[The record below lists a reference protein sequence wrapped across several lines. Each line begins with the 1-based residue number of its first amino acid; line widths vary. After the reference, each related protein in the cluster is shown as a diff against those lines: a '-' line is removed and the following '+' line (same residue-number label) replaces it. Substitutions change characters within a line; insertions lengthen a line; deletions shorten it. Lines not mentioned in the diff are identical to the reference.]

1 MVCYACG
8 MDVVELREFYASPLG
23 QSVQAR
29 IARVLAPRL
38 QPHAGQTV
46 LGLGFAHPYLEGL
59 TGRDLVALSFM
70 LARQGVIHWPAEQ
83 AGQQGGRAALVDE
96 CDLPLLESVAD
107 HVVVAHGLEL
117 SDDPLAM
124 LQEIWR
130 VLAPQGR
137 LTLVVP
143 NRRGLWSASD
153 SSPFGHG
160 QPFSRS
166 QLTRL
171 LKDARFTVTWSKDA
185 LVMPPLQVSLFLKM
199 APALEQV
206 GSRVLGR
213 YSGVLLVEAMK
224 QVYAFSSGK
233 RARRLVPRLR
243 PVLLPSPQPSGRAP
257 PASSIL

>member
-1 MVCYACG
+1 
-8 MDVVELREFYASPLG
+8 MDVVDLREFYASALG
-23 QSVQAR
+23 KSARAR
-29 IARVLAPRL
+29 ITRVLSPRL
-38 QPHAGQTV
+38 KPHGGHTV

-59 TGRDLVALSFM
+59 VSPDAVILSFM
-70 LARQGVIHWPAEQ
+70 LARQGVIHWPPDQ
-83 AGQQGGRAALVDE
+83 AVRAALVDE

-107 HVVVAHGLEL
+107 HVVVVHGLEF

-130 VLAPQGR
+130 VMAPQGK

-153 SSPFGHG
+153 ASPFGHG

-166 QLTRL
+166 QITSL
-171 LKDARFTVTWSKDA
+171 LKEARFSVTWSKEA
-185 LVMPPLQVSLFLKM
+185 LVMPPFS
-199 APALEQV
+199 APALLRMAQAFEQV
-206 GSRVLGR
+206 GSRLLGR
-213 YSGVLLVEAMK
+213 YSGVLLVEAVK

-243 PVLLPSPQPSGRAP
+243 PVLLPSPQPMGRTP
-257 PASSIL
+257 PSSTDR